1 VDAICNYAS
10 LLVSFRKDYQL
21 AVSLLS
27 KVCPARFLYTYSV
40 CVCVCVCVCMY
51 ARARAHTHT
60 HTWSVCLLSVCRL
73 CVGATMA
80 TMPTG
85 QRGLTT
91 GSVFRRL
98 RTRPCSSAWHGFVR
112 SKRRMLDRSSVPKLV
127 AQRPRPGDMATRQ
140 PWSHANALALVTGL

>member
-1 VDAICNYAS
+1 MPSVTMPPSSSPSERTTSSPSPFSPRCSLDA
-10 LLVSFRKDYQL
+10 F
-21 AVSLLS
+21 
-27 KVCPARFLYTYSV
+27 YTHTV
-40 CVCVCVCVCMY
+40 CVCVCVCVC
-51 ARARAHTHT
+51 ACTRARTHTHT

-73 CVGATMA
+73 RVGATMA